1 MKRTLIVLPVLNE
14 EIVLEANARALVAF
28 CARELVAYDWQILI
42 ADNGST
48 DRTGEIARRLAVE
61 NPRLSFHSIPE
72 RGRGR
77 ALALSFD
84 EGAADADVL
93 AYMDIDLSSDL
104 RALPAL
110 IVAAGE
116 GESVAY
122 GSRFEPESKVTRNA
136 VRELTSRSYRALAR
150 FILGVRARDIQCG
163 FKAISTPAWRRLRT
177 LVMHPGWFWDT
188 ELIFWAER
196 LGMAVRPVPVAWV
209 ETRDR
214 RRKSTVRL
222 VPTILGYFRDIARL
236 KLKIRK
242 G

>member
-1 MKRTLIVLPVLNE
+1 MKRALIVLPVLNE

-28 CARELVAYDWQILI
+28 CEREIGAFDWRVRI

-48 DRTGEIARRLAVE
+48 DRTGEIARRLTAE
-61 NPRLSFHSIPE
+61 NPRLSFRSIPE

-77 ALALSFD
+77 ALSLSFN
-84 EGAADADVL
+84 EGAADADVM

-104 RALPAL
+104 QALPAL
-110 IVAAGE
+110 LAAAGE

-122 GSRFEPESKVTRNA
+122 GSRFEPESKVTRQA
-136 VRELTSRSYRALAR
+136 IRELTSRGYRNLVR
-150 FILGVRARDIQCG
+150 LVLGVKAKDLQCG
-163 FKAISTPAWRRLRT
+163 FKAVSAAAWRRLQGR
-177 LVMHPGWFWDT
+177 VGHPGWFWDT

-222 VPTILGYFRDIARL
+222 VPTILGYFRDLARL